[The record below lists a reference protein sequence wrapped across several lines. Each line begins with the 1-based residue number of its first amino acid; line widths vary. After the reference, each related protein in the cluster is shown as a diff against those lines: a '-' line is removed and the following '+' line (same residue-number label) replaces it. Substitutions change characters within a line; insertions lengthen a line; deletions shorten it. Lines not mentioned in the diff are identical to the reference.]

1 MMFELPLF
9 PLNTVL
15 FPGAPLRL
23 HIFEERYKRMI
34 GACIQE
40 GKPFGVVLIQQGA
53 EALGPP
59 ADPHPVG
66 CSAKIA
72 HVQRLEDGH
81 MNIVILGQE
90 RFRIFTIDR
99 VSQPYLVGVVD
110 HFPLLAGAPE
120 ALSQAGQ
127 RLRPWV
133 ERFIQALLEAGDV
146 QFDLQNLPDEPV
158 ALAYLAASILQIP
171 ADQKQELLALRK
183 ANELL
188 SGLEAIYRREA
199 AFLEI
204 LLSKRE
210 GDQGIPFSRN

>member
-1 MMFELPLF
+1 MFELPLF

-15 FPGAPLRL
+15 FPGAPLHL

-34 GACIQE
+34 GTCIDD
-40 GKPFGVVLIQQGA
+40 GKPFGIALIQQGV

-72 HVQRLEDGH
+72 HVQRLEDGR

-99 VSQPYLVGVVD
+99 VSHPYLLGTVD
-110 HFPLLAGAPE
+110 TFPLLNETPE
-120 ALSQAGQ
+120 ALTHAGQ

-133 ERFIQALLEAGDV
+133 ERFIQTLLEAGDA
-146 QFDLQNLPDEPV
+146 QFDVQQLPEDPV

-171 ADQKQELLALRK
+171 PTQKQELLALRK
-183 ANELL
+183 ADELL
-188 SGLEAIYRREA
+188 ASLQAIYRREA
-199 AFLEI
+199 AFLEVM
-204 LLSKRE
+204 LSKRE
-210 GDQGIPFSRN
+210 GEGEIPFSRN